1 MFSSGPADLTKTL
14 PTGILIPPMSELELL
29 MGSQAAWRKLRKALI
44 LLAGL
49 LNTEH
54 SEIGM
59 LDEILSD
66 PELTA
71 VMAPAPLA
79 RQNFQLTSF
88 VAGMN
93 AGQVSLATYNHKI
106 LEVWMFYKKHF

>member
-1 MFSSGPADLTKTL
+1 
-14 PTGILIPPMSELELL
+14 MSELELL

-66 PELTA
+66 GPCALSSPELSA
-71 VMAPAPLA
+71 HSIRRWNECWPSVP
-79 RQNFQLTSF
+79 RDIQQ
-88 VAGMN
+88 
-93 AGQVSLATYNHKI
+93 
-106 LEVWMFYKKHF
+106 